1 MYNDQFLQYVIHKYG
16 MDYAI
21 SFCEIEG
28 EKYEKTIEAKIFT
41 DPIDKL
47 EMVYEKNW
55 WKERAERLKNNEPC

>member
-16 MDYAI
+16 MNYAI
-21 SFCEIEG
+21 SFCEIES
-28 EKYEKTIEAKIFT
+28 EKYEKTIEAKIFA

-47 EMVYEKNW
+47 EMVYEKDW